1 MSTVLVAIIATACA
15 FVVTFLAFFGIAL
28 LNRYNSVRNSQAEL
42 AERVE
47 ESSAVSTTHTTIT
60 TDSARGNVNS

>member
-28 LNRYNSVRNSQAEL
+28 LNRYNSVRNAQAEL

-47 ESSAVSTTHTTIT
+47 E
-60 TDSARGNVNS
+60 